1 MTTNAQKYNASSSL
15 VQPTTENE
23 TQPSTGNTFKTVEI
37 NNEKFTVRTD
47 IRGTFLGTKDYG
59 HGINIFQNGKY

>member
-1 MTTNAQKYNASSSL
+1 MTTNAEKYNASSSL

-37 NNEKFTVRTD
+37 NNEKFTR
-47 IRGTFLGTKDYG
+47 
-59 HGINIFQNGKY
+59 